1 VNITRGIIPTA
12 KKVVIYGPEGIGK
25 TTFAAQFPGAVFL
38 DTEGSTVHMDVARL
52 DTPITWADI
61 LATVDWAIENHSA
74 IGTFVIDTMDWAEA
88 MAFRDVCKEKKVS
101 GIEDVPYG
109 KGYVFAKDKIRD
121 LLSRLDRL
129 KDAGTNIVLTAHAIV
144 RKFEQPDEMGS
155 YDRYSL
161 KLNEKNISPLIKEW
175 CDLLLFANYRTDVV
189 TTQDGKKKATGGR
202 MRVMYTTHAAAWDAK
217 NRFSLPDELPFKFE
231 SIAHL
236 FGDAPAPA
244 QAPQKEDAASAAE
257 VPEKPPVTPPPAKVS
272 KSATVKK
279 KAAEALPDRPVA
291 MQSEDRDK
299 DIALAIL
306 WERMAKQNLA
316 DPLLLQAVVGEKEYY
331 PAETAPRDYDTDFIT
346 DCLLEAWEPVSKRMM
361 TLKNDLPF

>member
-1 VNITRGIIPTA
+1 MNITRGIIPTA

-52 DTPITWADI
+52 DNPVTWADI

-88 MAFRDVCKEKKVS
+88 MAFREVCKEKKVA

-144 RKFEQPDEMGS
+144 RKFEQPDELGS

-175 CDLLLFANYRTDVV
+175 CDLLLFANYKTDIL
-189 TTQDGKKKATGGR
+189 TTQDGKRKATGGKK
-202 MRVMYTTHAAAWDAK
+202 RVMYTTHAAAWDAK
-217 NRFSLPDELPFKFE
+217 NRFGLDDELPLEFS

-236 FGDAPAPA
+236 FAEAPAKPA
-244 QAPQKEDAASAAE
+244 EQPA
-257 VPEKPPVTPPPAKVS
+257 EKPAVTPPPAKVT
-272 KSATVKK
+272 KSSTVKK
-279 KAAEALPDRPVA
+279 KTAEPVPERPA
-291 MQSEDRDK
+291 SMQSEDPEK
-299 DIALAIL
+299 DTALAKL
-306 WERMAKQNLA
+306 WERMCAIKITE
-316 DPLLLQAVVGEKEYY
+316 PLVLQAVVADKEYY
-331 PAETAPRDYDTDFIT
+331 SGEVTPNEYDTDFIT

-361 TLKNDLPF
+361 TIANDLPF